1 MVDSLRAL
9 FARKYYMRFNLSHS
23 VSGRQFSSW
32 TVRHLWPWE
41 NLVINIKNLRAS
53 KLAEY
58 EDYND
63 FDLVEIHRI

>member
-1 MVDSLRAL
+1 MEDSLRAL
-9 FARKYYMRFNLSHS
+9 FARKYYMRYNMIDTTLGRSF
-23 VSGRQFSSW
+23 SGW

-53 KLAEY
+53 KLAEF
-58 EDYND
+58 EEYND